1 MSRFTNDVDTLTEAL
16 NNSFTLLIQSFIVV
30 SGTIIMLVVLNLRLS
45 LIVIAF
51 FASHVPV
58 YPV

>member
-30 SGTIIMLVVLNLRLS
+30 TGTITMLIILN
-45 LIVIAF
+45 F
-51 FASHVPV
+51 QAS
-58 YPV
+58 